1 MSSLITNDKNL
12 ILPNGLEQEIKNEKF
27 KKLQDEALQ
36 IQRELFKERRD
47 SKWRLEV
54 TGNFVVF
61 KPYVDSPY
69 LAPEVNGLVIK
80 RDIQID
86 PKSGETQ
93 GMEDQRFIKVGKVIE
108 VGPEVKSIKPG
119 MDILYIAGGE
129 RVLPISTNEFGEE
142 EWCMIQGGNI
152 IMYGF
157 KDI

>member
-1 MSSLITNDKNL
+1 
-12 ILPNGLEQEIKNEKF
+12 
-27 KKLQDEALQ
+27 
-36 IQRELFKERRD
+36 
-47 SKWRLEV
+47 
-54 TGNFVVF
+54 
-61 KPYVDSPY
+61 
-69 LAPEVNGLVIK
+69 
-80 RDIQID
+80 
-86 PKSGETQ
+86 
-93 GMEDQRFIKVGKVIE
+93 MEDQRFIKVGKVIE